1 MNLIRFKVN
10 NKFKK
15 ELLTTISILLIA
27 TASYAQ
33 NYVVERVLDG
43 DTIAVITPIGTFEK
57 VRMIGILTPKS
68 NSNDEDEGDEDDA
81 TLFVKGLIKPG
92 QYIRL
97 RFENQERDRDG
108 RLLAYVY
115 SLLGSTKDFATPM
128 RLPEYYEI
136 SLEQKKFNIHGYY
149 FNFLNAT
156 IIKAGYAVPM
166 PTPPNV
172 KYADLFKEL
181 YEEARE
187 AGRGL
192 WGVVE
197 NTESESSQENKR
209 GLWR

>member
-1 MNLIRFKVN
+1 M
-10 NKFKK
+10 KK
-15 ELLTTISILLIA
+15 LLTALLILLIA
-27 TASYAQ
+27 TVVYAQ

-81 TLFVKGLIKPG
+81 TLFVKGLIRPG

-97 RFENQERDRDG
+97 RFDNQERDQDG

-115 SLLGSTKDFATPM
+115 YLLGSTKDYVNYM
-128 RLPEYYEI
+128 QIPEYYEV
-136 SLEQKKFNIHGYY
+136 SLEEKEFNIHGYY

-156 IIKAGYAVPM
+156 IIKAGYATPM
-166 PTPPNV
+166 PFPPNV
-172 KYADLFKEL
+172 KYAGRFKKL

-187 AGRGL
+187 
-192 WGVVE
+192 
-197 NTESESSQENKR
+197 QKR
-209 GLWR
+209 GLWAEESDLLLLDFNSKPEKIAIPMH

>member
-1 MNLIRFKVN
+1 MNK
-10 NKFKK
+10 
-15 ELLTTISILLIA
+15 LLTTLSILLIA

-97 RFENQERDRDG
+97 RFENQERDQDG

-115 SLLGSTKDFATPM
+115 YLIGSTKEYANYM
-128 RLPEYYEI
+128 QVPEYYEV
-136 SLEQKKFNIHGYY
+136 SLEEKKFNIHGYY

-156 IIKAGYAVPM
+156 IIKAGYAAPM

-172 KYADLFKEL
+172 KYASRFRKW

-187 AGRGL
+187 
-192 WGVVE
+192 
-197 NTESESSQENKR
+197 QKR
-209 GLWR
+209 GLWK